1 MSFNIFHNVQLYYIY
16 IFSASYPLLSYRSD
30 DPLHYH
36 LDNVHCIGNE
46 IKLSDC
52 DHQEVGVHNCLL
64 QLQDAG
70 VVCTSKLLSL
80 NKFKRLLPPD
90 NTCEHGTVHLVGSD
104 DISRGRVEHCYEGSW
119 YSVCATDWG
128 EEEVRVVCET
138 LGYSTEIYGKVMYT
152 CDMVLCSVLIISGIQ
167 LWSRKQPNPL
177 EKFSV

>member
-70 VVCTSKLLSL
+70 VVCTSKLLNLKGFSL
-80 NKFKRLLPPD
+80 QI
-90 NTCEHGTVHLVGSD
+90 TLVSMEQF
-104 DISRGRVEHCYEGSW
+104 I
-119 YSVCATDWG
+119 
-128 EEEVRVVCET
+128 
-138 LGYSTEIYGKVMYT
+138 
-152 CDMVLCSVLIISGIQ
+152 
-167 LWSRKQPNPL
+167 
-177 EKFSV
+177 